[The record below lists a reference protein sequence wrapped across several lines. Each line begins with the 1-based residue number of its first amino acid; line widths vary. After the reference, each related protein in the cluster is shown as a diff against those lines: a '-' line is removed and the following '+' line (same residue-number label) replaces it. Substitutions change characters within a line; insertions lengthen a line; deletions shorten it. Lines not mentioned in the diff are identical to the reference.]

1 MTIIAAAD
9 GSALGN
15 PGPAGWAWYVD
26 DARWAAGGW
35 PHGTNN
41 MGELMAVVDLL
52 EQTEAA
58 GLAGEPLKVLCDSQ
72 YVINTV
78 TKWIPGWKRK
88 GWRKA
93 DGKPVMNVELVKRLD
108 ELVTGR
114 QVVFE
119 WVKGHAGHELNEAA
133 DLRAR
138 AVATA
143 YQRGSAQI
151 PTGPGWAGSAISDAD
166 ASAAASPAS
175 ALTPPAPEP
184 AAAEPAAPEPA
195 LFDVEP
201 LASDAATDE
210 DTVVRLERSLL
221 TAEVRADAS
230 RLAELL
236 HPEFE
241 EIGASGRLWDRDTTI
256 QALTSAPAQAAEL
269 TTVLGVSR
277 VASDALLLVFETS
290 GPRGL
295 ARRSSLWVRT
305 PSGWRLRFHQGTP
318 AA

>member
-1 MTIIAAAD
+1 MTIVAAAD

-26 DARWAAGGW
+26 DSCWAAGGW

-93 DGKPVMNVELVKRLD
+93 DGKPVQNLELVQRLD
-108 ELVTGR
+108 ELVAGR
-114 QVVFE
+114 NVVFE

-143 YQRGSAQI
+143 YQRKSAAI
-151 PTGPGWAGSAISDAD
+151 PTGPGWAGAAMPGAD
-166 ASAAASPAS
+166 ASAKASPAR
-175 ALTPPAPEP
+175 AVAPAD
-184 AAAEPAAPEPA
+184 PEPA
-195 LFDVEP
+195 LFDAAPLRDEP
-201 LASDAATDE
+201 ATDE
-210 DTVVRLERSLL
+210 ETVVRLETSLL

-236 HPEFE
+236 HPNFE

-256 QALTSAPAQAAEL
+256 QALTSSPAADAEL
-269 TTVLGVSR
+269 SAVLGVSR
-277 VASDALLLVFETS
+277 VASDALLVVFETS
-290 GPRGL
+290 GSRGL

-305 PSGWRLRFHQGTP
+305 ASGWKLRFHQGTP
-318 AA
+318 AV

>member
-1 MTIIAAAD
+1 MIVAAAD

-26 DARWAAGGW
+26 DDRWAAGGW

-41 MGELMAVVDLL
+41 QGELMAVVDLL
-52 EQTEAA
+52 EQTAAA
-58 GLAGEPLKVLCDSQ
+58 GLARERLTVLCDSQ

-93 DGKPVMNVELVKRLD
+93 DGSPVLNLELVKRLD
-108 ELVTGR
+108 ELVAGR
-114 QVVFE
+114 DVAFE
-119 WVKGHAGHELNEAA
+119 WVKGHAGHAMNEAA
-133 DLRAR
+133 DARAR

-143 YQRGSAQI
+143 FQRKSPSI
-151 PTGPGWAGSAISDAD
+151 PAGPGWSG
-166 ASAAASPAS
+166 AAAS
-175 ALTPPAPEP
+175 TE
-184 AAAEPAAPEPA
+184 AAAESAAVTAEPQPALFDAAPEP
-195 LFDVEP
+195 ER
-201 LASDAATDE
+201 DE
-210 DTVVRLERSLL
+210 ELVVKLERLLL
-221 TAEVRADAS
+221 TPEVRGDAS

-236 HPEFE
+236 HPDFE

-256 QALTSAPAQAAEL
+256 QALLSAPDSGAE
-269 TTVLGVSR
+269 VSAVIGVSR
-277 VASDALLLVFETS
+277 PASDALLVIFETS

-305 PSGWRLRFHQGTP
+305 ASGWRLRFHQGTP